1 MKIESLDKEY
11 LDNYMNDLA
20 EQENNRKTRYRK
32 KKNQAK
38 ESFKFED
45 FLSEADKEKMRK
57 IVK

>member
-1 MKIESLDKEY
+1 MKIEGLDKEY

-38 ESFKFED
+38 EGFKFED

-57 IVK
+57 IK

>member
-1 MKIESLDKEY
+1 MKIEGLDKEY
-11 LDNYMNDLA
+11 LDNYMNDLV

>member
-11 LDNYMNDLA
+11 LDNYMNDLV